1 MIRMTKAVYDDIV
14 DHARQDAPV
23 EACGYL
29 GDKEGVISTCY
40 RMKNRDISAEH
51 FSLDPAEQFSVV
63 RDMRKN
69 GEKPA
74 AVYHSHPVTPARFS
88 EEDKRLA
95 IDPGISYVIVSLK
108 DDCVKVKSF
117 LIKNSRIEPE
127 EIEVVVI

>member
-14 DHARQDAPV
+14 DHARQDDPV

-40 RMKNRDISAEH
+40 RMKNMDTSAEH

-69 GEKPA
+69 GTKLA

-95 IDPGISYVIVSLK
+95 FDPCISYVIVSLK
-108 DDCVKVKSF
+108 DDCVTVKSF
-117 LIKNSRIEPE
+117 LIKYSMIEPE
-127 EIEVVVI
+127 EIEVVGI